1 MRPSEKIRSDLD
13 RTFVAA
19 IKGGPSPRAAEQA
32 RRFVAGSLG
41 FLPEEVRAAIL
52 DSFGARAE
60 ADGAAAVAW
69 LGVLCGIFLQDYD
82 ESPLAAADWE
92 ELRDIVNEGAGEMDI
107 DLLTY
112 VMSLVVDHGAL

>member
-13 RTFVAA
+13 RTLGAA
-19 IKGGPSPRAAEQA
+19 ASGLSTPRAAEQA

-41 FLPEEVRAAIL
+41 FLPEEVRSAIL
-52 DSFGARAE
+52 ESFMARAE
-60 ADGAAAVAW
+60 ADRASAVAW

-82 ESPLAAADWE
+82 DSPLPAADWE